1 MRGNIYSKASRI
13 TLRHSP
19 FPVAAMRYHLIR
31 LTPFGTFPSRGRLC
45 LLAISQSSLNN
56 VTLTM
61 NCLPFFFL
69 LKAWYNGNQQTTKS
83 ALLAARRMT

>member
-45 LLAISQSSLNN
+45 VSATVLLSAESQAS
-56 VTLTM
+56 
-61 NCLPFFFL
+61 P
-69 LKAWYNGNQQTTKS
+69 
-83 ALLAARRMT
+83 